1 MLFRVKKEDV
11 IEGLQKAAG
20 IIPTRAGAAYLRSLW
35 MKAADDTLTL
45 MATDANIEFTGSY
58 GAQVGEPGLVGVNGR
73 NLVDLIRRLPNGELR
88 FRLEAGATSLIV
100 EQGRRTYKLP
110 ANDPTWFQD
119 LAAFPTEG
127 AVVWSGDFFQEMLDR
142 VLFCVSDEEGSDA
155 IGCLFINPLDQ
166 GRIDVCGLNGH
177 QLARATFTHDELAAR
192 LPEQGILL
200 QKKYVSE
207 LRKWLNSDEVEVTYT
222 EKRFFV
228 RSINGSEC
236 LSLPRAGFSYPNYAA
251 FLARLE
257 EDGFSRLTL
266 DRRELIEALDRIAI
280 FNTDAD
286 RCAYF
291 DLTGSEAV
299 LSAQGQDT
307 GSANESIE
315 VSYDGAISRIAF
327 PTKNLMDILT
337 HFQSPKLT
345 LTLTSTEGPC
355 GINGTEDLDYI
366 VLIMPMKIAEQ
377 NYYAEE

>member
-1 MLFRVKKEDV
+1 M
-11 IEGLQKAAG
+11 
-20 IIPTRAGAAYLRSLW
+20 
-35 MKAADDTLTL
+35 
-45 MATDANIEFTGSY
+45 
-58 GAQVGEPGLVGVNGR
+58 
-73 NLVDLIRRLPNGELR
+73 
-88 FRLEAGATSLIV
+88 
-100 EQGRRTYKLP
+100 
-110 ANDPTWFQD
+110 
-119 LAAFPTEG
+119 
-127 AVVWSGDFFQEMLDR
+127 
-142 VLFCVSDEEGSDA
+142 
-155 IGCLFINPLDQ
+155 
-166 GRIDVCGLNGH
+166 
-177 QLARATFTHDELAAR
+177 
-192 LPEQGILL
+192 
-200 QKKYVSE
+200 
-207 LRKWLNSDEVEVTYT
+207 EVTYT

-266 DRRELIEALDRIAI
+266 DRRELIDALDRIAI

-291 DLTGSEAV
+291 DLSASEAS

-315 VSYDGAISRIAF
+315 VTYDGAISRIAF